1 MWQTPLP
8 PLKLNSCT
16 SDLPKVERWLCIFT
30 RGCVGTFSSAS
41 HQQDATNKQQIV
53 RRQWLKREPLGKW
66 PKNNQSLT
74 STQRVKHS
82 QKKRNSKPLDW
93 FVINWVV
100 SLLQISFGNIKSS
113 NVLQGEGRDGRD
125 IVQLLSGPA
134 LTLVTIMD
142 GFKQSFQVL
151 TSACSQ
157 LAFVIPLW
165 AINKAAV
172 TEIKARHQ
180 TAAEAYLPHSLCLR
194 GQRRGQTFAVIH
206 LVKQLSAPCHIIY
219 PVMTFTPD
227 TVVYYSLRAN
237 RRHFIFFSIFFLMRR
252 ASFANRRRTT
262 EEGPT
267 EGRKFSQK
275 CERENFSVWRQRQSC
290 DDK

>member
-1 MWQTPLP
+1 MRLCGELFLRSFP
-8 PLKLNSCT
+8 PAGR
-16 SDLPKVERWLCIFT
+16 PEQ
-30 RGCVGTFSSAS
+30 AS
-41 HQQDATNKQQIV
+41 
-53 RRQWLKREPLGKW
+53 QWLKCEPPEKW

-74 STQRVKHS
+74 SKQRVKHP
-82 QKKRNSKPLDW
+82 QRKRNSKPFDW
-93 FVINWVV
+93 FVMNWVV

-113 NVLQGEGRDGRD
+113 NALQGEGRDGRD

-172 TEIKARHQ
+172 SEIKARHQ
-180 TAAEAYLPHSLCLR
+180 TAAEAYLPRSLCLR

-227 TVVYYSLRAN
+227 TAVYYSLRAN
-237 RRHFIFFSIFFLMRR
+237 RWHLIFFSIFFFMRR
-252 ASFANRRRTT
+252 ASF
-262 EEGPT
+262 
-267 EGRKFSQK
+267 
-275 CERENFSVWRQRQSC
+275 C
-290 DDK
+290 

>member
-1 MWQTPLP
+1 MCYKRLCGELFLRSFPPTGCPEQT
-8 PLKLNSCT
+8 S
-16 SDLPKVERWLCIFT
+16 
-30 RGCVGTFSSAS
+30 
-41 HQQDATNKQQIV
+41 
-53 RRQWLKREPLGKW
+53 QWLKCEPLEKW
-66 PKNNQSLT
+66 PKNNQGLT
-74 STQRVKHS
+74 SKQRVKHS
-82 QKKRNSKPLDW
+82 QRKRNLKPFDW

-113 NVLQGEGRDGRD
+113 NALQGEARDGRD
-125 IVQLLSGPA
+125 VVQLLSGPA

-157 LAFVIPLW
+157 LTFVIPLW

-180 TAAEAYLPHSLCLR
+180 TAAEAYLPRSLCLR
-194 GQRRGQTFAVIH
+194 GQRRRQTLAVIH

-237 RRHFIFFSIFFLMRR
+237 RWHLIFFSIFFFMWR
-252 ASFANRRRTT
+252 ASFDNCQRQVWQR
-262 EEGPT
+262 EGNSV
-267 EGRKFSQK
+267 KSVK
-275 CERENFSVWRQRQSC
+275 ENFSLWRQRQSC

>member
-1 MWQTPLP
+1 M
-8 PLKLNSCT
+8 C
-16 SDLPKVERWLCIFT
+16 VFT
-30 RGCVGTFSSAS
+30 RGCVGSFSSEAS
-41 HQQDATNKQQIV
+41 HQQDAPNKQV
-53 RRQWLKREPLGKW
+53 KWLKREPLEKW
-66 PKNNQSLT
+66 PKNTQSLT
-74 STQRVKHS
+74 SKQRVKYS
-82 QKKRNSKPLDW
+82 QRKRNLKPFDW
-93 FVINWVV
+93 SVINWVV

-113 NVLQGEGRDGRD
+113 NARQGEARDGRD

-142 GFKQSFQVL
+142 GFKRSFQVL

-180 TAAEAYLPHSLCLR
+180 TAAEAYLPRSLCLR

-237 RRHFIFFSIFFLMRR
+237 RWLLIFF
-252 ASFANRRRTT
+252 
-262 EEGPT
+262 
-267 EGRKFSQK
+267 
-275 CERENFSVWRQRQSC
+275 QRLLFHAAGLLR
-290 DDK
+290 